1 MHRSAYSTST
11 TAAVPINYRYACT
24 YTVISTVDT
33 YTVDLYY
40 RPVGVKEEEEE
51 EEEEEAL
58 SDTLIL

>member
-1 MHRSAYSTST
+1 
-11 TAAVPINYRYACT
+11 
-24 YTVISTVDT
+24 VISTVDT

-51 EEEEEAL
+51 EEEEAL